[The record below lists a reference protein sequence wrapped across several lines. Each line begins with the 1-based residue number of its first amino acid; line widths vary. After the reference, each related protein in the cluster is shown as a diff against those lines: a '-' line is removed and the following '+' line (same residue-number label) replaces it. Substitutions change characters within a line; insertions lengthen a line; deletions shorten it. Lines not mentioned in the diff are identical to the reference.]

1 MSEGETSTDPGLKSS
16 PYPGCAI
23 LFTIVLVFGGLII
36 LYTTIGR
43 YQQKEIATFTQE
55 EPAVIKVLEPTPEE
69 SAAAKAKLMKIDEA
83 VSGGKAE
90 RLIFTAKD
98 LNLLIASIDE
108 LEDFRGQTFIERIS
122 PQGIV
127 AKMAQ
132 PMRKGFIKKDIH
144 YLNATFVLKPEL
156 RARTLAFKVVDI
168 RPVVGDVPKQFIDS
182 YAVLD
187 FFRLDPELDAIA
199 RNIGSVAAVY
209 TEGDTLVVETKVPT
223 AADEES

>member
-1 MSEGETSTDPGLKSS
+1 MSDGETPAAPGLKSS

-55 EPAVIKVLEPTPEE
+55 EPAKIKVLEPNAEE
-69 SAAAKAKLMKIDEA
+69 AAAAKAKLMKVDEA
-83 VSGGKAE
+83 VAKGDAE
-90 RLIFTAKD
+90 RLMFSARD
-98 LNLLIASIDE
+98 LNLLIASLDE
-108 LEDFRGQTFIERIS
+108 LEDFRGQTFIDRIS

-132 PMRKGFIKKDIH
+132 PMRKGFINKDVH

-168 RPVVGDVPKQFIDS
+168 RPVVGDIPKQFIDS

-187 FFRLDPELDAIA
+187 FFRLDPELAAIA

-209 TEGDTLVVETKVPT
+209 TEGDQLIVETKVPT
-223 AADEES
+223 ANEEE